1 MGRTK
6 TKFFLVVL
14 VKLPVSVGVLPNSRM
29 HQAHQLFTEKK
40 SAAWSLDGS

>member
-14 VKLPVSVGVLPNSRM
+14 VKLPVSVGVLPVSVGVLLNMR
-29 HQAHQLFTEKK
+29 QAHQLFIEEK
-40 SAAWSLDGS
+40 SAA